1 MNAMEFVIEELIG
14 GAVELILEFVIKP
27 ILRFLKRLIRHDL

>member
-1 MNAMEFVIEELIG
+1 MLEFIIEELIG

-27 ILRFLKRLIRHDL
+27 IFRFFKYLIKRDS